1 MKKDLLV
8 IVVLLLTL
16 GLVNAVSQEE
26 LNETKTLIDSKV
38 ACIW

>member
-1 MKKDLLV
+1 MKKVLFV
-8 IVVLLLTL
+8 MVVLLLTL

>member
-1 MKKDLLV
+1 MKKVLFV
-8 IVVLLLTL
+8 ISILLLSI